1 MSDEFLLMCLNFLP
15 ADLLY
20 KIECCMEPHSLRD
33 RWCSCFE
40 FFRKMRRAKAIG
52 EDFLNHRAAPKERLH
67 GIKEFFFSVEHAD
80 TGGTVDFVAGECEE
94 VAIDIL
100 HIDSCMRRKLRGI
113 EERESAVLMCK
124 SNELFVRRHRAK
136 DVAHSSNCEEL
147 HFSLFQNPLR
157 VFHCESSVFFDA
169 DPFHLNPDFLFKLE
183 PWHDV

>member
-67 GIKEFFFSVEHAD
+67 GIK
-80 TGGTVDFVAGECEE
+80 
-94 VAIDIL
+94 
-100 HIDSCMRRKLRGI
+100 
-113 EERESAVLMCK
+113 ERESAVLMCK